1 VRFSIIIIII
11 IIIIYNQLDKG
22 EKIMGVYLDLQK
34 AFDTVNHDILI
45 YKLAT
50 YGIRGTTLN
59 WFRNYLTNHKQFTIV
74 NDTKSDVLDITC
86 GVPQGSVL
94 GPLLFLVYVNDI
106 QNSVPEAK
114 LKLFAD
120 DSTNTNKLLNNLNK
134 WFVGNKLSLNIQKT
148 CYSAF
153 SSGQAYNDY
162 GLNSLN
168 TR

>member
-1 VRFSIIIIII
+1 MRFSIIIIII

-86 GVPQGSVL
+86 RVPQGSVL

-120 DSTNTNKLLNNLNK
+120 DTNLFIFGKS
-134 WFVGNKLSLNIQKT
+134 F
-148 CYSAF
+148 
-153 SSGQAYNDY
+153 
-162 GLNSLN
+162 
-168 TR
+168 